1 MHVDLAEGS
10 GLFFISGKIIFMR
23 ILHRCIWYTSL
34 ILSISAFAATAS
46 AQNVGNWNFNG
57 TLAGTAGS
65 NNTVS
70 PASLSPSI
78 GSGAYN
84 GGTVYYGEDGWPTGA
99 INTSMYIEF
108 TLTPNAG
115 YTLNLTSI
123 DLNMRRSTTGSPAG
137 SGPRQWSIRSSID
150 AFAADITSGALTQ
163 NPTPTVTVSL
173 GSAFNN
179 VNTAITFR
187 LYGYD
192 VFNNPGGLNRFVYDN
207 ITVKGLMLLPISF
220 SAFTG
225 TIVNSSAMLDWQIGD
240 NANLNYFDIER
251 SVDGTSFTT
260 INKVTGNSG
269 SFTSY
274 TYTDN
279 VLPRQSAVVYYRVKS
294 VELSGA
300 IKYSSIIKL
309 TIEKN
314 GGLQI
319 NTIISGSQINAQVTA
334 DVAGSAKIVVT
345 TFDGKTIYQQNTS
358 LTKGTQS
365 IKINNNFTP
374 GIYALSFMQNGKL
387 VSRQFRN

>member
-1 MHVDLAEGS
+1 
-10 GLFFISGKIIFMR
+10 MR
-23 ILHRCIWYTSL
+23 ILHRCILYTSL
-34 ILSISAFAATAS
+34 ILSINVFASSAFSQT
-46 AQNVGNWNFNG
+46 VGNWNFNN

-70 PASLSPSI
+70 AASLSPSI

-99 INTSMYIEF
+99 INTNMYIAF

-150 AFAADITSGALTQ
+150 GFAADITTGTLTQ
-163 NPTPTVTVSL
+163 NPTPTATVSL

-179 VNTAITFR
+179 VNTPITFR

-225 TIVNSSAMLDWQIGD
+225 NIVNTAAILNWQIGD
-240 NANLNYFDIER
+240 NTKLNYFDIER

-260 INKVTGNSG
+260 INKVTSNSG

-274 TYTDN
+274 TCTDN

-309 TIEKN
+309 TIEKS

-319 NTIISGSQINAQVTA
+319 NTIISGSQINAQVTTA
-334 DVAGSAKIVVT
+334 VAGSATIVLT
-345 TFDGKTIYQQNTS
+345 TFDGRTIYQQQTI
-358 LTKGTQS
+358 LAKGTQS
-365 IKINNNFTP
+365 VTINNNFTT
-374 GIYALSFMQNGKL
+374 GIYALTFMQNGKL